1 MPTKGF
7 PLVPRMVP
15 EETAVQQAS
24 SSIEAQMR
32 TESPRVHRRLFDL
45 SVRGSTGAF

>member
-15 EETAVQQAS
+15 EETAVQQCPTG
-24 SSIEAQMR
+24 IIL
-32 TESPRVHRRLFDL
+32 H
-45 SVRGSTGAF
+45 RGSK